1 VARLTNEGKAVA
13 IRRTLLAAA
22 MLASMSGERLVAGD
36 YIVEI
41 AGAPGIVFGGTC
53 LLVTADK
60 NANYPASGSPPLTLR
75 FSGDLISCAIQRKAG
90 TGTLRIVIRNAA
102 GHVVAESSKV
112 LPFGVLIAGGR

>member
-1 VARLTNEGKAVA
+1 VASLTDEGKAVA
-13 IRRTLLAAA
+13 IRRTLLAVA
-22 MLASMSGERLVAGD
+22 MLAWMSGESLVAGE

-41 AGAPGIVFGGTC
+41 VGAKGIVFGGTC

-60 NANYPASGSPPLTLR
+60 NTNYPASGSPPLKLR

-90 TGTLRIVIRNAA
+90 SGALRMVIRNGADR
-102 GHVVAESSKV
+102 VVAESSKV